1 MEADQQPVKE
11 NWVIFKNCGT
21 VQNRDQFL
29 TKRLNRISSNK
40 HILHKEWCQG
50 LKPIIRRVCYRE
62 SVLSLHQQNLKEPG
76 SDPSSVQSFKKCS

>member
-29 TKRLNRISSNK
+29 TKRLKQNK
-40 HILHKEWCQG
+40 F
-50 LKPIIRRVCYRE
+50 
-62 SVLSLHQQNLKEPG
+62 QQTHPT
-76 SDPSSVQSFKKCS
+76 